1 MSVPQRVSLFTLGV
15 PDVAAS
21 TAFYERL
28 GWRRSSASVAGD
40 VTFIDT
46 PGGILGLWSAT
57 ELAKDAGMPGAEART
72 GFRGVAL
79 AINLGSPAEVD
90 AAVAAWVAAGG
101 TISRPVAATEW
112 GGYTGYVADPDGHLW
127 ELAHNP
133 FWPLDERGMPVLPE

>member
-1 MSVPQRVSLFTLGV
+1 MSVPQRVSLVTLGV
-15 PDVAAS
+15 ADVAAS

-28 GWRRSSASVAGD
+28 GWRRSSASAEGE

-57 ELAKDAGMPGAEART
+57 ELAKDAGMPGSEPPA

-79 AINLGSPAEVD
+79 AINLASPAEVD
-90 AAVAAWVAAGG
+90 AAIAAWVAAGG
-101 TISRPVAATEW
+101 IVTRPAAETEW

-133 FWPLDERGMPVLPE
+133 FWPLDERGMPALPE

>member
-1 MSVPQRVSLFTLGV
+1 VSVPQRVSLVTLGV
-15 PDVAAS
+15 ADVPAS

-28 GWRRSSASVAGD
+28 GWRRSGASAEGD

-57 ELAKDAGMPGAEART
+57 ELAKDAGVPGSEAPT

-79 AINLGSPAEVD
+79 AINLASPTEVD
-90 AAVAAWVAAGG
+90 AAIADWVAAGG
-101 TISRPVAATEW
+101 TVTRPAAPTEW

-133 FWPLDERGMPVLPE
+133 FWPLDERGMPTLPG